1 VAQLPFHDIWKAN
14 TQEEPKMREELS
26 EQLKTALKARD
37 QRRTTT
43 LRAISAAIKDR
54 DIANRPENRG
64 PITNDEII
72 TMIQKMVKQREESF
86 AIYAQ
91 AGRQDLATVEKQEID
106 ILNEFLPKG
115 LSDTEVTAAIASAIA
130 KTGAVG
136 GKDMGKVIASLKS
149 DYPGRIDFGKVAGK
163 VKAALG

>member
-1 VAQLPFHDIWKAN
+1 
-14 TQEEPKMREELS
+14 MRDELG

-54 DIANRPENRG
+54 DIAVRTENRG
-64 PITNDEII
+64 PITNDEIVV
-72 TMIQKMVKQREESF
+72 MIQKMVKQREESF
-86 AIYAQ
+86 AIYAE
-91 AGRQDLATVEKQEID
+91 AGRQDLATVEKEEID

-115 LSDTEVTAAIASAIA
+115 LSDAEVEAAIKAAIA
-130 KTGAVG
+130 KTGAAG
-136 GKDMGKVIASLKS
+136 AKDMGKVIASLKA
-149 DYPGRIDFGKVAGK
+149 DYPGRIDFGKASSK